1 MNPSSDLI
9 RALKQNAAFSGIS
22 GLFLLL
28 LPEFVAQFLGMGAP
42 WFFQA
47 LGVGLLLFA
56 LDLIHQT
63 RQAKPSPLRAI
74 SSALADF
81 SWVLGTAIF
90 LLFWGTDIATQGWVA
105 LVVIALIVAQFGI
118 RQWRG
123 ARAIR

>member
-1 MNPSSDLI
+1 MNTYSDLI
-9 RALKQNAAFSGIS
+9 RALKQNAAFSGGS
-22 GLFLLL
+22 GFFLLL
-28 LPEFVAQFLGMGAP
+28 LPELVARFLGLGAP

-63 RQAKPSPLRAI
+63 RQVKPSPLRAM

-81 SWVLGTAIF
+81 AWVLGTAVV
-90 LLFWGTDIATQGWVA
+90 LLFWGKDIAIQGWVA
-105 LVVIALIVAQFGI
+105 LVVIAIIVAQFGI

>member
-1 MNPSSDLI
+1 VNTHSYLI
-9 RALKQNAAFSGIS
+9 RALKQNAAFSGVS
-22 GLFLLL
+22 GFVLLL

-63 RQAKPSPLRAI
+63 RQTHPSSLRAM

-81 SWVLGTAIF
+81 AWVLGTAVI
-90 LLFWGTDIATQGWVA
+90 LLFWGKDIAIQGWVA

>member
-1 MNPSSDLI
+1 MNADSELM

-22 GLFLLL
+22 GLVLLL
-28 LPEFVAQFLGMGAP
+28 FPEFVARFLGVGAP

-56 LDLIHQT
+56 ADLIHQT

-81 SWVLGTAIF
+81 AWVLGTAVI
-90 LLFWGTDIATQGWVA
+90 LLFWGKDIAIQGWVA

-123 ARAIR
+123 AHGIR

>member
-1 MNPSSDLI
+1 MSSYPDLT
-9 RALKQNAAFSGIS
+9 RALKQTAVFSGVS

-28 LPEFVAQFLGMGAP
+28 LPGFVARLLGLGAP

-63 RQAKPSPLRAI
+63 RQGKPSPLRAMT
-74 SSALADF
+74 SALADF
-81 SWVLGTAIF
+81 AWVLGTAVI
-90 LLFWGTDIATQGWVA
+90 LLFWGKDIANQGWVA
-105 LVVIALIVAQFGI
+105 LVVIAIIVAQFGI

>member
-1 MNPSSDLI
+1 MNADSELM

-22 GLFLLL
+22 GLVLLL
-28 LPEFVAQFLGMGAP
+28 FPEFVARFLGVGAP

-56 LDLIHQT
+56 ADLIHQT
-63 RQAKPSPLRAI
+63 RQTKPSPLRAM

-81 SWVLGTAIF
+81 AWVLGTAVI
-90 LLFWGTDIATQGWVA
+90 LLIWGKDIAIQGWVA

-123 ARAIR
+123 ARAIQ